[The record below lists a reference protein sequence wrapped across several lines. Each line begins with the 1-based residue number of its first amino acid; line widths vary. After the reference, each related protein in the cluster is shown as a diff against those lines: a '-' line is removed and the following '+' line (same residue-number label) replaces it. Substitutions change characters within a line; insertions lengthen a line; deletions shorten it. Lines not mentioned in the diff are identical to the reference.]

1 MTNLDSKWFTEADYT
16 NGVAFSLRVTQKLH
30 EETTPFQ
37 HLAIY
42 DTTDFGKLMTLDN
55 MLMVTDRDNFI
66 YHEMIT
72 HPVLFTHPAPRK
84 VAIIGGGDCGT
95 LREVLKHPDVEHAL
109 QIEIDERVTRVAEQ
123 YFPSLC
129 ESNKDP
135 RAAFHFE
142 DGIKWM
148 ADAKENSL
156 DVIIIDSTDPLGPA
170 EGLFNEDFYRQ
181 CHRVLTPTGLLA
193 QQSESPLLHLP
204 LLQSMHQAM
213 RQAGFERTRTLH
225 FPQCIYPSGWWSV
238 TLAGMGNLTEFRIAD
253 VVHKS
258 FETRYYNADIHRA
271 SFALPTFVIE
281 ALLD

>member
-1 MTNLDSKWFTEADYT
+1 MTNLDHKWFTEADYT
-16 NGVAFSLRVTQKLH
+16 NGVAFSLRITHKLH

-42 DTTDFGKLMTLDN
+42 DTTDFGKLMALDN

-95 LREVLKHPDVEHAL
+95 LREVLKHPEIEQAL

-123 YFPSLC
+123 YFPTLC
-129 ESNKDP
+129 ESNQDP
-135 RAAFHFE
+135 RAKFYFE

-148 ADAKENSL
+148 AEAEENSL

-181 CHRVLTPTGLLA
+181 CCRVLTPTGLLS
-193 QQSESPLLHLP
+193 QQSESPLLHLS
-204 LLQSMHQAM
+204 LLQAMHQAM
-213 RQAGFERTRTLH
+213 RQAGFERPRILH

-238 TLAGMGNLTEFRIAD
+238 TLAGRGDLTEFRIAD
-253 VVHKS
+253 VVHKP

-281 ALLD
+281 ALLG